1 MASPEKQ
8 RALVMK
14 PKQAKELIAD
24 ITKRGWVKVGD
35 KYLPPSQAKNIKKA
49 KPKKP
54 KDKITGWI
62 DDDRN
67 IRNKENNKEPFIK
80 LVEQELG
87 LNVWPEFYFSTE
99 RKYRLDFA
107 IPTLKIAIEVQGGI
121 WAKGNSGH
129 SSGTGIKRDMDK
141 SNLAQSL
148 GWFLIKV
155 IPNEL
160 LSLKTLELIKSRI

>member
-1 MASPEKQ
+1 
-8 RALVMK
+8 MK
-14 PKQAKELIAD
+14 LKQAKELIAD

-35 KYLPPSQAKNIKKA
+35 KFLPPSQAKDIKKA

-54 KDKITGWI
+54 KVKITGWI

-67 IRNKENNKEPFIK
+67 IRNKQNNKEPFIR

-87 LNVWPEFYFSTE
+87 LEVWPEFYFSTE

-107 IPTLKIAIEVQGGI
+107 IPVRQGGSDLKIAVEVQGGI

-129 SSGTGIKRDMDK
+129 SSGTGIKRDMNK

-155 IPNEL
+155 TPNEL
-160 LSLKTLELIKSRI
+160 LSLNTLELIKSRL

>member
-1 MASPEKQ
+1 
-8 RALVMK
+8 MK

-24 ITKRGWVKVGD
+24 ITKRGWIKVGD
-35 KYLPPSQAKNIKKA
+35 KYLPPSQAKEVKKA
-49 KPKKP
+49 KPKRP
-54 KDKITGWI
+54 KAKITGWI

-67 IRNKENNKEPFIK
+67 IQNKKDNREPFIR

-87 LNVWPEFYFSTE
+87 VDVWPEFFFSTE

-107 IPTLKIAIEVQGGI
+107 IPVRKDGSELKIAIEVQGGI
-121 WAKGNSGH
+121 WMKGNSGH

-148 GWFLIKV
+148 GWFLLKV
-155 IPNEL
+155 TPNEL
-160 LSLKTLELIKSRI
+160 LSYKTLELIKSKL